1 VDFFEHQDSA
11 RRRTSLLVAYFAAA
25 VVLIVVAL
33 NLAVAF
39 GFGYAGGS
47 QQPRRNRSYATVEA
61 ERPRPPTF
69 VWRVDAVAWTTGL
82 ALVVIAGGAL
92 YRRFTLREGGRAVA
106 RIAGGR
112 ELAPGSADPAERRLL
127 NIVEEMSIASGVPMP
142 AVYVLDD
149 ESGLNAFAAGFTP
162 SDAAIAVT
170 RGCLEKLNR
179 DELQGVVA
187 HEFSHLLNGDMR
199 LNIRLVG
206 VLFGIL
212 MLAMIGR
219 GLLNSLRFVGS
230 GRSSRR
236 GDKGG
241 GGIAVVVAI
250 GLVLLLVGY
259 IGYFFGRLIQAAV
272 SRQRE
277 FLADAAAVQF
287 TRNPAGIGGALKKI
301 GAYAIGSG
309 ITSSQATQ
317 FNHFFFAQAFNG
329 AFTLFATHPPLEE
342 RIRAVEPQWDGALP
356 AVPTVPFDQ
365 VAPPRPL
372 SAREQREAERAIA
385 QSVLNHWQPSEV
397 QPWQAPPLPVSSPI
411 QSAALLASIGTS
423 SAAHLDRAR
432 ELLAAIPPRLTAAAH
447 APAEASAVVFALLLS
462 HDAAVRA
469 RQEDSVRIRHG
480 VPFADVFAALV
491 PVATGLAPE
500 LRLPLLSLALPALR
514 ALPAGEIA
522 ATVETAKLLIAADG
536 EVTLFEFMLEK
547 ALERHVAAPSRGER
561 PRVVNY
567 YSFDALAGEIGL
579 LLSAL
584 ARVGSDSAEETARA
598 FAAAA
603 ARIPNLQGRLRP
615 LPAKM
620 CTLELISAALD
631 KLVQASPAIRKVL
644 LVAGT
649 EAIAAD
655 GTIEADEADLLRAVA
670 DALDCPIP
678 PLLSVS

>member
-1 VDFFEHQDSA
+1 MDFFAQQDSA
-11 RRRTSLLVAYFAAA
+11 RRRTSLLVAYFVAA
-25 VVLIVVAL
+25 VVLIVLTL
-33 NLAVAF
+33 NLAVAV
-39 GFGYAGGS
+39 GLGYAGGS
-47 QQPRRNRSYATVEA
+47 HRPRRNHSYTRIEA
-61 ERPRPPTF
+61 DRPRPPAF
-69 VWRVDAVAWTTGL
+69 VWRTDAVAWTTGL
-82 ALVVIAGGAL
+82 TLAVIAAGAL

-112 ELAPGSADPAERRLL
+112 ELAPGSAEPAERRLL

-142 AVYVLDD
+142 AVFVLDD
-149 ESGLNAFAAGFTP
+149 EPGLNAFAAGFTP
-162 SDAAIAVT
+162 SDAAVAVT
-170 RGCLEKLNR
+170 RGCLEKLSR

-212 MLAMIGR
+212 MLAMLGR
-219 GLLNSLRFVGS
+219 GLLHSLRFAGA

-236 GDKGG
+236 EKGG
-241 GGIAVVVAI
+241 GGIAVVVAL

-309 ITSSQATQ
+309 ITSAQATQ
-317 FNHFFFAQAFNG
+317 FNHFFFAQAFSG
-329 AFTLFATHPPLEE
+329 AFSPFATHPPLAE
-342 RIRAVEPQWDGALP
+342 RIHAIEPQWDGVLP
-356 AVPTVPFDQ
+356 EVPTL
-365 VAPPRPL
+365 APGQMAAPRPL
-372 SAREQREAERAIA
+372 SAREQSEAEREIA
-385 QSVLNHWQPSEV
+385 RSVLAHLNSGDAASRP
-397 QPWQAPPLPVSSPI
+397 PPLPVATPI
-411 QSAALLASIGTS
+411 ATAALVASVGAP
-423 SAAHLDRAR
+423 SAAHLERAR
-432 ELLAAIPPRLTAAAH
+432 ELLAAIPPRLAAAAR
-447 APAEASAVVFALLLS
+447 APAESCAVVFALLFS
-462 HDAAVRA
+462 RDAAVRQ
-469 RQEDSVRIRHG
+469 RQEEVVRVRHG
-480 VPFADVFAALV
+480 VPFAEQFAALL
-491 PVATGLAPE
+491 PLAAGLSSE
-500 LRLPLLSLALPALR
+500 LRLPLLNLALPALR
-514 ALPAGEIA
+514 SLPAGETA
-522 ATVETAKLLIAADG
+522 GMVETAKLLIAADG
-536 EVTLFEFMLEK
+536 EMSLFEFMFEK

-567 YSFDALAGEIGL
+567 YSYGGLAGEIGL

-584 ARVGSDSAEETARA
+584 ARVGSDSSEETARA

-603 ARIPNLQGRLRP
+603 ARIPALQGQLRLRP
-615 LPAKM
+615 VEM

-631 KLVQASPAIRKVL
+631 KLVQASPAIRKVV

-649 EAIAAD
+649 EAVAAD
-655 GTIEADEADLLRAVA
+655 GTVEADEADLLRAVA

-678 PLLSVS
+678 PLLGGGAA